1 MGTVDELSPFTNYN
15 CTVHAVTMTIVG
27 SMSDPITVRTA
38 EAGEV
43 LVNKVV
49 YNILI
54 HTYMTTAPSPP
65 VINAVTAID
74 STSVQVEWS
83 IPSSPN
89 GMLTV
94 YTITYSI
101 EGGDSIT
108 VKIPYNGQ
116 PVSILYISI
125 V

>member
-27 SMSDPITVRTA
+27 SISDPIVVRTA
-38 EAGEV
+38 EAGEM

-49 YNILI
+49 YNILM

-74 STSVQVEWS
+74 STSVRVEWS
-83 IPSSPN
+83 MPPNPN
-89 GMLTV
+89 GILTV

-101 EGGDSIT
+101 EGNNNRAIN
-108 VKIPYNGQ
+108 IPYNGQ
-116 PVSILYISI
+116 PVSTSYIYIL
-125 V
+125 

>member
-1 MGTVDELSPFTNYN
+1 M
-15 CTVHAVTMTIVG
+15 
-27 SMSDPITVRTA
+27 
-38 EAGEV
+38 
-43 LVNKVV
+43 
-49 YNILI
+49 

-74 STSVQVEWS
+74 STSVRVEWS
-83 IPSSPN
+83 MPTNPN

-94 YTITYSI
+94 YTITYNI
-101 EGGDSIT
+101 EGGDSIN